1 MNIKIIPYDE
11 KYASEFK
18 ELNVA
23 WLEKYFFVEPH
34 DEEVLGDPQKYII
47 APGGQIFF
55 AKVEEEV
62 VGTLA
67 LMKVSEGIYE
77 LTKMAVTPK
86 FQGQKIGQKLLE
98 FSIDFAKEQQWKEL
112 ILYSNRKLQN
122 AIYLY
127 RKFGFEEIPIEENN
141 PYARGDIK
149 MKLKIS
155 SEPGI

>member
-1 MNIKIIPYDE
+1 MNVKIIPYDE

-34 DEEVLGDPQKYII
+34 DEKVLGDPQKYII